1 MRAASASKR
10 SVATRSFSR
19 RSSLTS
25 TSSGS
30 ASLAAARPGGDGD
43 GGVVLQSTDR
53 ALLRFRRGGGGFF
66 GAATC
71 PRSPRR
77 RPRSTPRVGG
87 GPSRRGA
94 GGGASAPGASPPA
107 FFPAAA
113 VTTLPGAERR
123 GDAREKPGAA
133 RARPVA
139 REGASAKRALAPDI
153 AKTLGRGEP
162 RARSEG
168 RSGAERGS
176 ARRSP
181 RFYLSRAPLITL
193 ALALGRRRANRAPDE
208 VPAGASEG
216 PGGAA
221 RRGSTARGRRTV
233 ERLAIP
239 RPSPR
244 ARARARQI
252 GDERRT
258 RAGKKLRGGRQE
270 HPRVSG
276 RAMIV
281 VLGCPRLRCRGAH
294 RRAGLD
300 GCPHTSRPR
309 LASFASDVA

>member
-1 MRAASASKR
+1 MSTQSKH
-10 SVATRSFSR
+10 
-19 RSSLTS
+19 
-25 TSSGS
+25 
-30 ASLAAARPGGDGD
+30 
-43 GGVVLQSTDR
+43 
-53 ALLRFRRGGGGFF
+53 
-66 GAATC
+66 
-71 PRSPRR
+71 
-77 RPRSTPRVGG
+77 
-87 GPSRRGA
+87 
-94 GGGASAPGASPPA
+94 
-107 FFPAAA
+107 
-113 VTTLPGAERR
+113 
-123 GDAREKPGAA
+123 
-133 RARPVA
+133 RPVRRAGRQGA
-139 REGASAKRALAPDI
+139 R
-153 AKTLGRGEP
+153 RGEP